1 MRRRK
6 RRTGAEWHTVFKTVA
21 FVRSAILP
29 TGSVQVAST
38 VADVFGASHRSQPL
52 GDVSRRSR
60 VRAMLDLTVTLIT
73 ALEPLS
79 TSGPTVPRAL
89 SVR

>member
-6 RRTGAEWHTVFKTVA
+6 RRTGAEWHVFKTVA